1 MPVAAKYDAEFFANS
16 KGLRIFEVPK
26 SHVSSLIRRYL
37 YRYTAG
43 LLSSTSCRRRCGT
56 LASYERGL
64 PLFYIF
70 IYKLSD
76 LCQSPLK
83 ALQQRRIVPA
93 PHPSRAEHASTRI
106 HPTISQIYLRIR
118 NLCVSLSLANGRRYT
133 TTKDILVSCSKLIGR
148 SLVALLP
155 RVVVT
160 VCQNREAAPF
170 LYIPFL
176 TYNGKRCQ
184 NWVFG
189 TRCRLSDVQPTKRVQ
204 IYQLFSRTACGFRN
218 FVYLCLWQTYCPKY
232 TKHTS
237 TALQRGSW
245 GCSILWYSAFAK
257 TQGSLALF
265 IYLSNT
271 FCYLWQTLTKVIR
284 ANYYPDYNVQPT
296 KRVQIPLTYSRLRT
310 ALSSLHNAVK
320 SKLVRIEEL
329 KAALRGSYGAAAV
342 DAINDYL
349 FTDIVNGGIRIGL
362 DMMQE
367 MAAAGA
373 SASDTSK
380 NA

>member
-189 TRCRLSDVQPTKRVQ
+189 TRCRLS
-204 IYQLFSRTACGFRN
+204 L
-218 FVYLCLWQTYCPKY
+218 
-232 TKHTS
+232 
-237 TALQRGSW
+237 
-245 GCSILWYSAFAK
+245 
-257 TQGSLALF
+257 SL
-265 IYLSNT
+265 IH
-271 FCYLWQTLTKVIR
+271 I
-284 ANYYPDYNVQPT
+284 
-296 KRVQIPLTYSRLRT
+296 
-310 ALSSLHNAVK
+310 
-320 SKLVRIEEL
+320 
-329 KAALRGSYGAAAV
+329 
-342 DAINDYL
+342 
-349 FTDIVNGGIRIGL
+349 
-362 DMMQE
+362 
-367 MAAAGA
+367 
-373 SASDTSK
+373 
-380 NA
+380 